1 MGHSLIHQ
9 EIFDLGRKTHTANN
23 LLMLFIYML
32 FKNFEEHQC
41 FGAWDHHL
49 YQTVGKLRKKYQDN
63 IASL

>member
-1 MGHSLIHQ
+1 MYLIHQ

-23 LLMLFIYML
+23 LSMLFIYI
-32 FKNFEEHQC
+32 FSKIPYEHQG
-41 FGAWDHHL
+41 FWAWDHHL